1 MKLITRNF
9 FSIFFFCTLQLSVGG
24 VLLHAEQAYPPSSY
38 QIDGSQLLKWLGT
51 ETEIDFTKDE
61 VLSRIE
67 RITDGAFE
75 GNTTLKS
82 ILLPPSLSEIWVNV
96 FSGCTALE
104 EVRFAE
110 HEDNYYTDE
119 QYLVLYENCFG
130 KCPKLQKVYLPK
142 HLKKMEE
149 GVFEECSSL
158 TSIAISSKH
167 PFWRVENRALVT
179 KTLPRTLVLLPPG
192 ITGNYT
198 VHPQVST
205 IGRGA
210 FNSSSL
216 TSVFLPKSVETI
228 EESAFYKA
236 KLLRVVNFPIGL
248 RAIKPW
254 AFFGCSSLSTFVF
267 PNTLDSIGYRAFAR
281 CPGLPEMV
289 KLPAQIVYMDGAA
302 FSDNPQVQAYA
313 VEADNPNY
321 MVEDGVLFNADR
333 SCLVS
338 MPSGRTA
345 YQLPEGVSEIGSNA
359 FRGSALK
366 EIHFSPSLRII
377 GERAFFYCD
386 SLKAILLPKGVQ
398 SLGASAFRKCNAVIR
413 ISLPSTLEQIGEY
426 AFFRYAKDPSFLPA
440 REIVCHIP
448 SPLDCNAWDNYE
460 SDAKKMRK
468 DTLYV
473 PQEAVELYK
482 IAPRW
487 NLFASILPLKKE
499 HEEDPKPIPYELST
513 DGSTLLHWFRG
524 DKVIDFFADEKLAR
538 VRTIAPGAFAFN
550 QNIEQITLSST
561 VETVAKG
568 AFEQCIHL
576 ESIEASAL
584 QEIGECAFLGCTAL
598 GSIDFP
604 LLSDIGSRAFSGCVA
619 LQTVSLPTI
628 CTIGAEVFGSCGS
641 VRAVQLS
648 DCITQI
654 GTKAFWNCSSLRLLD
669 IPRSEPPALGE
680 EVFSGVPV
688 KEVVLTIPP
697 GAEANYRRDDQWKE
711 FFSSSSS
718 SQEQERGAIPS
729 VTYGDGFLYVR
740 AEGRKIEIYSLQG
753 VLIFSQENAPSDRIH
768 IGQLSRG
775 VYIVRVDNQL
785 VKILV

>member
-1 MKLITRNF
+1 MKLITRIF

-38 QIDGSQLLKWLGT
+38 QIDGSRLLKWLGT

-61 VLSRIE
+61 VLSRIN
-67 RITDGAFE
+67 IIGHHAFDG
-75 GNTTLKS
+75 NSTLKS
-82 ILLPPSLSEIWVNV
+82 IVLPPSLSALWAYA

-110 HEDNYYTDE
+110 REDSYYVEE
-119 QYLVLYENCFG
+119 QYLNLRANCFE
-130 KCPKLQKVYLPK
+130 KCSRLQKVYLPK
-142 HLKKMEE
+142 YLERMDE
-149 GVFEECSSL
+149 GIFEKCPSL
-158 TSIAISSKH
+158 TSITISPKH
-167 PFWRVENRALVT
+167 PLWRVEDSALVT
-179 KTLPRTLVLLPPG
+179 KMFPRTLVLFPPG
-192 ITGNYT
+192 ITGSYT
-198 VHPQVST
+198 VQNQVST

-216 TSVFLPKSVETI
+216 TSVFLPKSVESI
-228 EESAFYKA
+228 EEGAFEKA
-236 KLLRVVNFPIGL
+236 ALLKVINFPVGL
-248 RAIKPW
+248 HTIKCRA
-254 AFFGCSSLSTFVF
+254 FRDCSSLSTFVF
-267 PNTLDSIGYRAFAR
+267 PNTLDSLEYAAFAR
-281 CPGLPEMV
+281 CPGLPETI

-313 VEADNPNY
+313 IDADNPNY
-321 MVEDGVLFNADR
+321 MVEDGVLFNADK

-338 MPSGRTA
+338 MPSGRKS

-359 FRGSALK
+359 FFSSSLR
-366 EIHFSPSLRII
+366 EIHFLPSLRII
-377 GERAFFYCD
+377 GEGAFSYCD
-386 SLKAILLPKGVQ
+386 SLKAILLPKEIIK
-398 SLGASAFRKCNAVIR
+398 LERMAFYECNAVTKI
-413 ISLPSTLEQIGEY
+413 ILPHSLEEIGSGV
-426 AFFRYAKDPSFLPA
+426 FWRYAKDLSFLPA

-460 SDAKKMRK
+460 SDAKKMHK

-482 IAPRW
+482 IAPGW
-487 NLFASILPLKKE
+487 NLFASILPLKEE
-499 HEEDPKPIPYELST
+499 HEEDPMPIPYELST

-604 LLSDIGSRAFSGCVA
+604 LLSDIGSRAFSGCAA

-628 CTIGAEVFGSCGS
+628 CTIGAEVFGSCGA